1 MEIQSTNLSPKTPDV
16 PGHSSRRLTGKQGGL
31 ILVGVTLIAAL
42 LRSLWQT
49 PETGYSQ
56 LFPTDQTY
64 HYESLRALG
73 YASTGGA
80 DVNEILHTIGEI
92 EAGNSE
98 SWYQGWKA
106 LAERKMADVE
116 RYQHDRI
123 GRGNALLSASNYY
136 RTAEFMLYADD
147 ARKLETYRQSI
158 AAFYQGLESLDVPH
172 ERMKIPYQGKVLDGF
187 YFPGDMAQHGNTLI
201 MVINGYDSIKEET
214 YFTLGQAVLERGFSF
229 MSYDGPGQGSAIR
242 ENGIP
247 FTPEW
252 GDVNRAVV
260 DAVTATH
267 PEIREIVLVGFS
279 MGSILA
285 TKAAADPRISMLVQF
300 DIMYDFSL
308 TPRASMPDSFAER
321 VFTDEP
327 RPAWISQML
336 EYTMRFSSEQEWAI
350 RHGSWVMGID
360 DYAEVL
366 NQYRYYEISQD
377 APAVTVPVL
386 LLVGENDHFVN
397 EELVTTTEEAFRQAE
412 SVTSITYDW
421 QSGADEHSQVGAMNL
436 WSADFFEWVYDNLRR
451 S

>member
-1 MEIQSTNLSPKTPDV
+1 MEIQSTNLSPKTPGV
-16 PGHSSRRLTGKQGGL
+16 PGRAFRRLTWKQWGL
-31 ILVGVTLIAAL
+31 ILAVAALTAVL
-42 LRSLWQT
+42 LRSLWQK

-56 LFPTDQTY
+56 LFPTDRTY

-73 YASTGGA
+73 YATTGGA
-80 DVNEILHTIGEI
+80 DVNEILHTIGDI
-92 EAGNSE
+92 EAGDPE
-98 SWYQGWKA
+98 SWYQGWTA
-106 LAERKMADVE
+106 LADRKMADAE
-116 RYQHDRI
+116 RYTHDRI
-123 GRGNALLSASNYY
+123 GQGNALLSAANYY

-172 ERMKIPYQGKVLDGF
+172 ERMEIPYQGNVLDGL
-187 YFPGDMAQHGNTLI
+187 YLPGDMAQHGDTLI
-201 MVINGYDSIKEET
+201 LMINGYDSIKEET
-214 YFTLGQAVLERGFSF
+214 YFTLGQAALERGFSF

-247 FTPEW
+247 FTPAW
-252 GDVNRAVV
+252 GEVNRAVV
-260 DAVTATH
+260 DEVTAAH

-285 TKAAADPRISMLVQF
+285 TKAAATDPRISMLVQYN
-300 DIMYDFSL
+300 IMYDFSL
-308 TPRASMPDSFAER
+308 TPRESMPASFAER

-327 RPAWISQML
+327 RPAWVSQML
-336 EYTMRFSSEQEWAI
+336 GYTMRFSSEQDWAI

-377 APAVTVPVL
+377 APEVTVPVL

-397 EELVTTTEEAFRQAE
+397 EELVATTEKSFQQAE
-412 SVTSITYDW
+412 SITSITYDE
-421 QSGADEHSQVGAMNL
+421 QSGADEHCQVGAINL
-436 WSADFFEWVYDNLRR
+436 WTADFFEWVYDNL